1 MNEHYLVVFHDN
13 HWQVTHQGTVEG
25 PFSRREDAVSAAV
38 EAAHADGENGIAA
51 EVRVQED
58 SDRDF
63 QLAWKYGRD
72 PYPPRAYG

>member
-25 PFSRREDAVSAAV
+25 PFASRDEAVAAAVSAAQ
-38 EAAHADGENGIAA
+38 EDGENGIHT

-58 SDRDF
+58 ADRGY
-63 QLAWKYGRD
+63 QVAWRFGRD
-72 PYPPRAYG
+72 PSPS